1 VGLFMSL
8 EDELKL
14 QEANQKILNLM
25 SELNESKE
33 KISEIM
39 TQFNE
44 AKNKE
49 IMFSGEVRSL
59 QAEIKYM
66 EANKKNIDILND
78 RIGFLEKE
86 RKNLE
91 EQISNLEKKLEEK
104 ETKIEQLSQDK
115 ENLLEEK
122 SQILEGKNE
131 TLQKM
136 TEKELDLQKKDQEIA
151 DLRSKFKRTSSELL
165 SKTMEI
171 DKLVKKVKAL
181 EEVEGKS
188 ISKTEEDTQLK
199 EKISQLEM
207 ELEKKAE
214 KDKILQETVVISNL
228 NQVMEQIKVI
238 LPQGRS
244 TIRLVLP
251 NINDLNKY
259 GISEIIKAIPSNVI
273 INVAVKIDD
282 PFGDTYVKE
291 IKRFCQLTN
300 YSDKKFIAINV
311 DSSKFLIGIFKENE
325 IIGIYTEL
333 PDFIDLFKQA
343 IMEPFIK
350 GKKIF

>member
-1 VGLFMSL
+1 MSL